1 MILGRSLAGS
11 GVLALAIGV
20 ATAIAPSA
28 SRAHHD
34 KVVRICEKRDPRHG
48 FYQYWD
54 SSPILIR
61 GAGGR
66 RVGRIAIAT
75 PALGL
80 PDWKLCAVAIKKRHK
95 RKRRM
100 AVTIGFTDAPGV
112 HARDRGRNRR
122 YAGPVYLRGTYRDD
136 GDRYIEVR
144 GRIGKL
150 GLGIHQLRP
159 PR

>member
-1 MILGRSLAGS
+1 VTLRSSLARS
-11 GVLALAIGV
+11 GLLALAIGV
-20 ATAIAPSA
+20 TTAIAPSA

-34 KVVRICEKRDPRHG
+34 KVVRICENGDPRND
-48 FYQYWD
+48 YQYWD

-75 PALGL
+75 PAIGL
-80 PDWKLCAVAIKKRHK
+80 PDWKYCAVAIKKRHK
-95 RKRRM
+95 HKRRM
-100 AVTIGFTDAPGV
+100 AVTIGFGDAPGV
-112 HARDRGRNRR
+112 HARDRGRHRR

-136 GDRYIEVR
+136 GDCYVEVR

-150 GLGIHQLRP
+150 GLGIHLLRP

>member
-1 MILGRSLAGS
+1 VTLGRSLARS
-11 GVLALAIGV
+11 GLLALAIGV
-20 ATAIAPSA
+20 ATAIVPSA
-28 SRAHHD
+28 PLAHHA
-34 KVVRICEKRDPRHG
+34 KAVRICEKGDPQHD

-75 PALGL
+75 PAIGL
-80 PDWKLCAVAIKKRHK
+80 PDWRYCAVAIKKRHK

-100 AVTIGFTDAPGV
+100 AVTIGFSDAPGV
-112 HARDRGRNRR
+112 HARDRGRYRR
-122 YAGPVYLRGTYRDD
+122 FAGPVYLRGTYRDD

-150 GLGIHQLRP
+150 GLGIHLLRP